1 MRATLVKSNFSASEL
16 HYVYSKLEEIFGKD
30 NVLFIGGRAVNLLC
44 EKNQR
49 PTHDIDVAVFVPKD
63 KIIDIKRKAIEND
76 FIILKEKRGR
86 VNSIEIM
93 TPENKL
99 MQIDLYYDRPI
110 SGIQIPDLFKKSKEI
125 EKSQGNKTYS
135 FKVANPG
142 HLLVLKYFAYN
153 GADKNNE
160 EKHLDDINS
169 LLNRYGGIDKFF
181 SEFGDAIKDLFSD
194 QDYELFKRNIKNIV
208 FNEMLRDR

>member
-1 MRATLVKSNFSASEL
+1 MQATRDKSNFSASEL
-16 HYVYSKLEEIFGKD
+16 HYVYSKLEEIFGTG

-49 PTHDIDVAVFVPKD
+49 PTHDIDVAVLVPED

-76 FIILKEKRGR
+76 FIILKEKGSR

-93 TPENKL
+93 TSENKL

-110 SGIQIPDLFKKSKEI
+110 SGIKIPDLFKKSKEI

-160 EKHLDDINS
+160 EKHLDDIKS

-181 SEFGDAIKDLFSD
+181 SEFGDVIKDLFSD

-208 FNEMLRDR
+208 FKEMLRDR

>member
-1 MRATLVKSNFSASEL
+1 MRATFAKSNFSASEL
-16 HYVYSKLEEIFGKD
+16 YDVYSRLEKIFGEG

-49 PTHDIDVAVFVPKD
+49 STHDIDVAVFVPKN
-63 KIIDIKRKAIEND
+63 KIIDIKRKAIDEG
-76 FIILKEKRGR
+76 FVIRKEKGDM
-86 VNSIEIM
+86 VTSIE
-93 TPENKL
+93 TVTHGNKT

-110 SGIQIPDLFKKSKEI
+110 SGIEIPVLFKESEKI
-125 EKSQGNKTYS
+125 EKSQGKETYR

-153 GADKNNE
+153 EADKNNK
-160 EKHLDDINS
+160 EKHLEDIKS

-181 SEFGDAIKDLFSD
+181 SEFGDVIKDLFSEEN
-194 QDYELFKRNIKNIV
+194 YKLFKENIESMV
-208 FNEMLRDR
+208 FSEVLRH